1 MQKFISF
8 MIVLIFCTVSVI
20 TKADDV
26 TSQDDGRRRIVPKEN
41 GTSKE
46 MRPSDPHFQ
55 VSLAVNAK
63 NNTFYKGDQISFT
76 IESEVDGYYYMINL
90 YPRDEHGEQKF
101 TVISPTKNHPDNK
114 IKADQPII
122 IPGKKE
128 KRTFDVEEPF
138 GKETLVLLVSKT
150 KLKPSFFGLEGF
162 DLEESTIDKFHAAQ
176 EKLKTDDS
184 YEWATARVD
193 FVTKSERN
201 KNSKPKSSTKKNT
214 EENTADVDDLV
225 DEKEESGKAKF
236 ALFIGIGEY
245 QISSMPPLPAKNQV
259 AFVEKTLQKFG
270 YDRNSHRII
279 SLVDKDATRK
289 NITDSFARL
298 RESTRPGD
306 EVVIYWCGHGT
317 RQAATEIKD
326 SPDGLRGYLI
336 LHDTEEE
343 LTEEG
348 EETGTLIPSTI
359 ISDIE
364 FGDWIKEINDRRV
377 FVIIDACFSGTFI
390 DPKSQTRSITKK
402 QEFLPFDFKTR
413 LDKQKTRSISYK
425 DAVAI
430 SSANRNEIGWAVG
443 DKFLFSTCFC
453 ATINGIKKSASVEDI
468 FPLTK
473 KLLQNEA
480 RKIQERNPEFTI
492 QTPFLQGDADK
503 FIIER
508 VKE

>member
-8 MIVLIFCTVSVI
+8 VVVLIFCTVNVI
-20 TKADDV
+20 TKADEV
-26 TSQDDGRRRIVPKEN
+26 TSRRIVPHEN

-46 MRPSDPHFQ
+46 MRQSDPHFQ
-55 VSLAVNAK
+55 VSFVVNAE

-76 IESEVDGYYYMINL
+76 IESEVDGYYYIINL

-101 TVISPTKNHPDNK
+101 MVISPTKNHPDNK

-138 GKETLVLLVSKT
+138 GKETLVLFVSKT
-150 KLKPSFFGLEGF
+150 KLKPSFFGLESF

-176 EKLKTDDS
+176 EKLKNDDS
-184 YEWATARVD
+184 YEWATARVN
-193 FVTKSERN
+193 FVTKPERN
-201 KNSKPKSSTKKNT
+201 KNSKQKPREKKNA
-214 EENTADVDDLV
+214 EENTDVDGLV
-225 DEKEESGKAKF
+225 DEKENSGNTKF
-236 ALFIGIGEY
+236 ALFIGIGKY

-259 AFVEKTLQKFG
+259 ALIEKTLQNFG
-270 YDRNSHRII
+270 YDRDRII
-279 SLVDKDATRK
+279 SLVDEKATRK
-289 NITDSFARL
+289 NVIDAFSCL
-298 RESTRPGD
+298 QESTQPGD

-317 RQAATEIKD
+317 RQAATETKD

-364 FGDWIKEINDRRV
+364 FGDWVKDINDRRV
-377 FVIIDACFSGTFI
+377 LVVIDACFSGTFI

-430 SSANRNEIGWAVG
+430 SSANRNEVGWAIG
-443 DKFLFSTCFC
+443 DKFLFSACFC
-453 ATINGIKKSASVEDI
+453 AKINGIKKSASIEDI

-473 KLLQNEA
+473 KLLQDEA

-492 QTPFLQGDADK
+492 QTPFLQGDAGK
-503 FIIER
+503 FLLER
-508 VKE
+508 VEE